1 MEKRVAKI
9 QKSRDV
15 TSLGAIGLSDMP
27 TKIGKVFSRLFL
39 HVVPTSVGE
48 EHL

>member
-15 TSLGAIGLSDMP
+15 TSLSDMP